1 MAEVIIKIWDREV
14 GAAIWDTNKQ
24 VAIFEFSKEFIKE
37 EIDLSPLMMPLESAI
52 MGKRIYSFP
61 NLNPETFKKLPGLL
75 SDSLPD
81 KFGNTLINLW
91 LSRNGRSLNDFTPI
105 ERLCYVGSKAMGA
118 LEFQPTIKSDSN
130 KVEDIQLGELVEI
143 ASEIM
148 KKKESIGASFKENKT
163 RALEQIITVGTS
175 AGGMRPKAII
185 AINKDDGRIV
195 SGNLDLDKN
204 FEHWLLKFDG
214 IHDNELGDPQGYGK
228 IEYVYYLLAKECGI
242 EMSECKLLH
251 ESGRDHFMTKRFDR
265 ENGQKIHMQTLSGM
279 AHFDFNNIG
288 STSYEQLFQVMRKL
302 KLGNDQ
308 LEQMYR
314 RMIFNVVSRN
324 QDDHTKNTS
333 FLLPQKGEWSLSP
346 AYDITYSF
354 NPNQGR
360 NTNMHQMSI
369 NGKRKEI
376 SKQDLFKIATE
387 NRIKKPNVIV
397 DEVISAVANW
407 KIIAKEIGVAKNK
420 IEKIDSN
427 LKLQLK

>member
-1 MAEVIIKIWDREV
+1 MAEVTIKIWDKEV
-14 GAAIWDTNKQ
+14 GAAIWDNDKQ
-24 VAIFEFSKEFIKE
+24 VAIFEYSKEFIKE
-37 EIDLSPLMMPLESAI
+37 EIDLAPLMMPLETAI

-61 NLNPETFKKLPGLL
+61 TLNPDTFKKLPGLL

-81 KFGNTLINLW
+81 KFGNTLIDLW
-91 LSRNGRSLNDFTPI
+91 LSTNGRSPNDFTPI

-118 LEFQPTIKSDSN
+118 LEFEPTIKSESN
-130 KVEDIQLGELVEI
+130 EIEDIQLGELVEI

-148 KKKESIGASFKENKT
+148 KKKESLDASFQKDKT
-163 RALEQIITVGTS
+163 KALEQIITVGTS
-175 AGGMRPKAII
+175 AGGMRPKAVI
-185 AINKDDGRIV
+185 AINKNNGRIV
-195 SGNLDLDKN
+195 SGNLDLDKEY
-204 FEHWLLKFDG
+204 EHWLLKFDG
-214 IHDNELGDPQGYGK
+214 IQDNELGDPQGYGK

-242 EMSECKLLH
+242 EMSECKLLQ

-265 ENGQKIHMQTLSGM
+265 VNGKKVHMQTLTGI

-308 LEQMYR
+308 LVQMYR
-314 RMIFNVVSRN
+314 RMIFNVIGRN

-333 FLLPQKGEWSLSP
+333 FILPQNGEWSLSP

-354 NPNQGR
+354 NPTPGR

-376 SKQDLFKIATE
+376 NQQDLIKIADDNT
-387 NRIKKPNVIV
+387 IKKPEEIIE
-397 DEVISAVANW
+397 EVVSAISQW
-407 KIIAKEIGVAKNK
+407 KTKAKEHGIPNEK
-420 IEKIDSN
+420 IEKIESN
-427 LKLQLK
+427 LKLNIR

>member
-14 GAAIWDTNKQ
+14 GAAKWDTNKQ